1 MSKRFLTPVNLP
13 SGSSLP
19 SVGRIGD
26 LFFRT
31 TDGAVY
37 AYTATGWV
45 SYAGRTTLSSLDDVS
60 AANPLEGDTLLYSP
74 TSLSWE
80 AVQFKDT
87 VASVLIESGAIS
99 MDGGSYNTTTFAG
112 TIDGGSYNT
121 TSFTA
126 IFDGGSAGSI

>member
-13 SGSSLP
+13 SGANLP
-19 SVGRIGD
+19 SVGSIGD

-37 AYTATGWV
+37 AYTASGWI
-45 SYAGRTTLSSLDDVS
+45 SYAGRTTLSSLEDVS
-60 AANPLEGDTLLYSP
+60 ASTPLGGDTLIYNP

-80 AVQFKDT
+80 ALQFKDA
-87 VASVLIESGAIS
+87 VAAVLLESGAIS

-112 TIDGGSYNT
+112 TIDGGSSNT

>member
-13 SGSSLP
+13 SGANLP
-19 SVGRIGD
+19 SVGSIGD

-45 SYAGRTTLSSLDDVS
+45 SYAGRTTLSSLEDVS
-60 AANPLEGDTLLYSP
+60 ATGPATGDVLLYNSVAA
-74 TSLSWE
+74 LWE
-80 AVQFKDT
+80 TAQLKD
-87 VASVLIESGAIS
+87 AILQVLIESDAIQI
-99 MDGGSYNTTTFAG
+99 DGGPYNTTTFAG

-126 IFDGGSAGSI
+126 IYDGGSAGSI